1 MRDLTYTRI
10 LLKANEGE
18 GGPAWGDEQ
27 IAEAFDVSLSTIG
40 RVRRQAVAEGVE
52 AALQR
57 RPSSRVYTRKIDG
70 NLEAHLSAV
79 ACTPAPAGR
88 DRWTVRLLADTMA
101 WAKQRNKSGA
111 TAEWRFTTAD
121 ARIKLKRLYPSI

>member
-40 RVRRQAVAEGVE
+40 CVRRQAVAEGVE

-70 NLEAHLSAV
+70 NLEAHLIAV

-88 DRWTVRLLADTMA
+88 DR
-101 WAKQRNKSGA
+101 
-111 TAEWRFTTAD
+111 
-121 ARIKLKRLYPSI
+121 